1 MKNYAIIQYDSTIKS
16 DKNKTITNI
25 KRVKIFI
32 F

>member
-1 MKNYAIIQYDSTIKS
+1 MKNYELIQHDSTIKS